1 MLGFGL
7 VILLLFA
14 VSVVGS
20 RSLRKLYNSL
30 NRYTAAGEL
39 VFLLDQAR
47 LAELSY
53 VRDNDPELA
62 RLAIGAISR
71 TLQQARLFKAQDI
84 DGKTEETL
92 AELVDAIDRYQRE
105 FSYYVDLRSKADSS
119 RVAMVNAAVTASEVA
134 DELKRIQQRFIAQDS
149 DSVRTLR
156 QQMQDISNN
165 TANSYEIVIQAKS
178 ARLNIRDFLIGRD
191 PELLYLALRESEK
204 LEATMVLLDGRIEND
219 YSRTL
224 LKRIQLSLSRYQ
236 EALHSLLSKSSV
248 VEINSESEQFQIL
261 DLSSRRL
268 IDTSYLLRNNEKE
281 VLREKQVELTG
292 TQELMSKRIQLNE
305 TVATMLDNLA
315 VARQVDRDFSLS
327 ISKEAKQ
334 AFAHQVKDLLNTT
347 LLSAEQ
353 TESHLIETSE
363 KQVFKAF
370 VPSVKRYKDYFIE
383 LERVALLSAQVS
395 EDMIKSALLADSL
408 LSDIRSLRT
417 REVEAARGM
426 SDYLVYIGIVFLV
439 AIVLLA
445 ILI

>member
-1 MLGFGL
+1 MH
-7 VILLLFA
+7 
-14 VSVVGS
+14 VSI
-20 RSLRKLYNSL
+20 Y
-30 NRYTAAGEL
+30 
-39 VFLLDQAR
+39 
-47 LAELSY
+47 
-53 VRDNDPELA
+53 
-62 RLAIGAISR
+62 
-71 TLQQARLFKAQDI
+71 
-84 DGKTEETL
+84 
-92 AELVDAIDRYQRE
+92 
-105 FSYYVDLRSKADSS
+105 
-119 RVAMVNAAVTASEVA
+119 
-134 DELKRIQQRFIAQDS
+134 
-149 DSVRTLR
+149 
-156 QQMQDISNN
+156 
-165 TANSYEIVIQAKS
+165 
-178 ARLNIRDFLIGRD
+178 RDFLIGRD

-445 ILI
+445 ILIYKSQRTMETLADDLGEAKETAEQANQAKSDFLANMSHEIRTPMNAIIGMSYLALQTDLNRKQRNYIHKVHHSAESLLGIINDILDFSKIEAGKLDLEFIEFRLDEVMENLAGLIGLKTEEKGLELHFKIAQDVPQVLMGDPLRLGQILINLCNNAVKFTSENGEIILGN